1 MGEYTIRMTGPSK
14 DLLDRIEELADDQK
28 ALIYDAE
35 VNRAL
40 EPLRRAGP
48 FQVRCGKPSCHQTLS
63 WWALDQQVAI
73 VLSAKRRK
81 MKKDS
86 AGLGGINEF
95 VDPDP
100 NPAHGFALS
109 EREAMV
115 EDQTGRKA
123 VHLAENPGRGVTGV
137 TTRRT
142 WTCGKCGQEYP
153 RKNSTMLKEFVTAAN
168 SKVIKEIVL

>member
-1 MGEYTIRMTGPSK
+1 MTGSAK
-14 DLLDRIEELADDQK
+14 DLLDRIEAFADDQK
-28 ALIYDAE
+28 ALIYDVE
-35 VNRAL
+35 VNRGL

-48 FQVRCGKPSCHQTLS
+48 FQVRCGEPSCQQPLS

-81 MKKDS
+81 KKKDS
-86 AGLGGINEF
+86 AGLGGIYEF

-109 EREAMV
+109 EREAMT
-115 EDQTGRKA
+115 EQQTGRKA
-123 VHLAENPGRGVTGV
+123 VRLAENPGRGVTGI

-142 WTCGKCGQEYP
+142 LTCGKCGHEYP

>member
-1 MGEYTIRMTGPSK
+1 MVEYNIRMTGLAR

-40 EPLRRAGP
+40 DPLRTAGP
-48 FQVRCGKPSCHQTLS
+48 FQVRCGKPSCRQPLS
-63 WWALDQQVAI
+63 WWALDQQAAI
-73 VLSAKRRK
+73 VLSAERRK

-86 AGLGGINEF
+86 AGLGGIYEF

-100 NPAHGFALS
+100 HPAHGFALS
-109 EREAMV
+109 EREAMA
-115 EDQTGRKA
+115 EHQTGRKA
-123 VHLAENPGRGVTGV
+123 VHLAENPGCGVTGI

-142 WTCGKCGQEYP
+142 WTCGKCGQKYP
-153 RKNSTMLKEFVTAAN
+153 RKNSTMLREFVKSAHSTTTR
-168 SKVIKEIVL
+168 EIIL